1 MSDNT
6 FSQNGHKRAV
16 LYARVS
22 GDDRGKDGRNLKS
35 QLDMGREYAQGRG
48 YTVVAELHED
58 DRGASGASWEL
69 PQLSN
74 VLAMAERREYDVL
87 VVREIDRLSRNLA
100 KQLIVEEELRRAGV
114 VIEYVIGE
122 YPDTPEGNL
131 MKNVKGSVAE
141 YEREKIKERMT
152 RGRRI
157 VVKSGRVMVGDKPP
171 YGYRTIKEQHNG
183 KNVVVGLE
191 VYEEQARI
199 IRTMFDWYTEGMGYG
214 TIAHHLTDMGISTW
228 LDSRPENTLK
238 KRGYG
243 EWATATI
250 AYILKNQTYAGK
262 WHYGKHGGENL
273 IEVTVPAIVSEAQW
287 QHVQDLMREHTQR
300 SKRNTKHEYLMQYRL
315 TCGCNYVM
323 QARMV
328 GRIGKKY
335 PYYRCPSGSGSAI
348 VAHPHCELP
357 LFRAD
362 FVDALVWDWLKEWF
376 QDPADLRHKLE
387 AYKAE
392 QDKNNAPILALLKTD
407 DDLIADNQT
416 QLDRLL
422 DLYLSGTFDKDVLT
436 ERKARLETTIAKL
449 EHERGELAKR
459 LGHRPSDDEIEDLMT
474 FAYGVAA
481 GLEKADK
488 DFAKRRKIIEVLN
501 VRGIVTI
508 ENGERICTVSFILA
522 QGEQGKR
529 LTVPTGRSVGSCVKQ
544 SECCFVV

>member
-1 MSDNT
+1 MSNDKT

-22 GDDRGKDGRNLKS
+22 GDDRGKDGRNLAS
-35 QLDMGREYAQGRG
+35 QLEMCRQYATEHG
-48 YTVVAELHED
+48 YTIVAELHED
-58 DRGASGASWEL
+58 DRGASGASFDL

-74 VLAMAERREYDVL
+74 VLAMAEHSEYDVL
-87 VVREIDRLSRNLA
+87 VVRELDRLSRNLA
-100 KQLIVEEELRRAGV
+100 KQLIVEETLRRAGV
-114 VIEYVIGE
+114 YIEYVLGE
-122 YPDTPEGNL
+122 YPNSPEGNL
-131 MKNVKGSVAE
+131 NKHIRATIAE
-141 YEREKIKERMT
+141 FEREKIKERMT
-152 RGRRI
+152 RGRRN
-157 VVKSGRVMVGDKPP
+157 VVKGGRVMIGNKPP

-183 KNVVVGLE
+183 KSIVIGLE
-191 VYEEQARI
+191 VYEPEARI
-199 IRTMFDWYTEGMGYG
+199 IRMMFDLYTEGMGYG
-214 TIAHHLTDMGISTW
+214 TIAHHLTDMGISTC

-238 KRGYG
+238 KRGHG

-287 QHVQDLMREHTQR
+287 QHVQDLMREHTQM

-328 GRIGKKY
+328 GRLGKKY

-362 FVDALVWDWLKEWF
+362 FVDALVWNWLREWF
-376 QDPADLRHKLE
+376 QDPADLRRKLE

-392 QDKNNAPILALLKTD
+392 QDKVNAPILALLKTN
-407 DDLIADNQT
+407 DDLIADNQA

-422 DLYLSGTFDKDVLT
+422 DLYLSGTFDKDMLT
-436 ERKARLETTIAKL
+436 ERKARLEATIVKL

-459 LGHRPSDDEIEDLMT
+459 LGHRPSDDEIEDIIT
-474 FAYGVAA
+474 FAYGLA
-481 GLEKADK
+481 KADR
-488 DFAKRRKIIEVLN
+488 DFAKRRKIVEVLD
-501 VRGIVTI
+501 VRGILTI
-508 ENGERICTVSFILA
+508 ESGERICTVSFILK
-522 QGEQGKR
+522 QSKR
-529 LTVPTGRSVGSCVKQ
+529 LTVPTGRSVGNSVKQ
-544 SECCFVV
+544 SGCCFVV